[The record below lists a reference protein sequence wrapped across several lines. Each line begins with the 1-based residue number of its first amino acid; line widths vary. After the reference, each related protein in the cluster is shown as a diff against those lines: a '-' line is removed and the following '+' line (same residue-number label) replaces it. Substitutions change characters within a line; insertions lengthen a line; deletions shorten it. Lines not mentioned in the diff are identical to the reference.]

1 MNRRPPWS
9 PHGSL
14 SPRKHAYL
22 SPRLGQHQRGS
33 HKSTYRR
40 CSPLMTIRYS
50 ATPLLTELYHLLS
63 FDPDPRH
70 RGPVLCTPVTTAA
83 SRSTGAAHQPCTSA
97 LLSAERAHTSRIR
110 WVQACCR
117 RWPRIRRDGSRSR
130 ARSRFLLY
138 PGGIDSTTPDAAPSG
153 PTRSSG
159 SKSRQYCRMPRRA
172 RRFYEDIL
180 GLKQG

>member
-14 SPRKHAYL
+14 SPRKRAYL

-50 ATPLLTELYHLLS
+50 ATPLLAELYHLLS
-63 FDPDPRH
+63 FDPDPRR

-83 SRSTGAAHQPCTSA
+83 SRSTGAAHQPA
-97 LLSAERAHTSRIR
+97 HRLS
-110 WVQACCR
+110 CR
-117 RWPRIRRDGSRSR
+117 QSGRTLQESDGSRHVVVDGLESAATEVGLVPEAGSSCIPEVLIPPHPMRLR
-130 ARSRFLLY
+130 AGPPVPAGQS
-138 PGGIDSTTPDAAPSG
+138 PASIAACRAG
-153 PTRSSG
+153 PAG
-159 SKSRQYCRMPRRA
+159 SMKTSWA
-172 RRFYEDIL
+172 
-180 GLKQG
+180 